1 MVTEGNTGD
10 GAGAERAGG
19 EPSRM
24 ELDRWAGHGH
34 GGHPW
39 GAMERFQ

>member
-1 MVTEGNTGD
+1 MVKERNTED
-10 GAGAERAGG
+10 EAGAERARG
-19 EPSRM
+19 EPCRT
-24 ELDRWAGHGH
+24 ELDRWAGRGR